1 MCSKASEIS
10 LPMITILAEQLA
22 LVIWLKSLW
31 KVAVPLNTCFFIFC
45 NLLRTGKDQRN
56 VQQWPLRKSLCSEV
70 WWVIQ
75 LMEDLSSHTHTGLLL
90 RIQGWGCIFGISHD
104 PSEKFPSLFLRSIGN
119 FLLNS
124 LKFFVYFYTF
134 SISSLIIYSMYL
146 HIKCRMMISIC
157 RVMGEIS
164 QNISAKFLPET

>member
-22 LVIWLKSLW
+22 SVIWLKSLW

-75 LMEDLSSHTHTGLLL
+75 LMEDLSSHTHTGLL

-124 LKFFVYFYTF
+124 LKFFCLF
-134 SISSLIIYSMYL
+134 L
-146 HIKCRMMISIC
+146 HF
-157 RVMGEIS
+157 
-164 QNISAKFLPET
+164 QYFLPYHLFHVLTY